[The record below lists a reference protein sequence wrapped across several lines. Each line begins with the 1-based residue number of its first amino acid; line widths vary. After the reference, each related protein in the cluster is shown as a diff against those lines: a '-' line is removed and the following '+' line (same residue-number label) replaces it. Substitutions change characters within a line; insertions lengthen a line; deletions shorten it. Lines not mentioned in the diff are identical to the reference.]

1 MQAIYH
7 LPLSQ
12 IRRDPVETICQRAN
26 SAADGAAVCATKL
39 LSHSNDPLNSENSLS
54 LKHHLN
60 SFGSQL

>member
-12 IRRDPVETICQRAN
+12 IRRDPVETVCQRAN
-26 SAADGAAVCATKL
+26 SGAAVCATKL